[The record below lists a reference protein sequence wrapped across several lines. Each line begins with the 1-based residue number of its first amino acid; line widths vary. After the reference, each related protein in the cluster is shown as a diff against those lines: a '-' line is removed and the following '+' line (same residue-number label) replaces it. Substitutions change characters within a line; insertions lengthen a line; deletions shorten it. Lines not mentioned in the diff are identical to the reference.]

1 MIEAV
6 VFDLDGL
13 LVDSEPHWKEARR
26 QMAAE
31 HGVEWNQDDQK
42 ACMGVSTLTWA
53 KYMIRR
59 LNLDQSPD
67 LVIAR
72 IVGTMRAYYARQ
84 VPYLP
89 GAIEAVDCAAQFG
102 PTGLAS
108 GSHRSL
114 IDIVTADAPLRG
126 KFKAVV
132 CTDEVEA
139 GKPAPDV
146 YLQAARELGVLAA
159 NCVCLEDSANG
170 ILAGKS
176 ARMKVIAVPDH
187 RLPPAK
193 EILHQADLVLPS
205 LREFNR
211 DVILSL
217 ESRSH

>member
-13 LVDSEPHWKEARR
+13 LVDSEPHWNEARR

-31 HGVEWNQDDQK
+31 RGIEWNQDDHE
-42 ACMGVSTLTWA
+42 ACMGVSTLAWA

-59 LNLDQSPD
+59 LNLDQWPD
-67 LVIAR
+67 QVVAR
-72 IVGTMRAYYARQ
+72 IVGTMQALYARQ

-89 GAIEAVDCAAQFG
+89 GAIEAVDCAARFG
-102 PTGLAS
+102 PIGLAS

-126 KFKAVV
+126 KFQAVV
-132 CTDEVEA
+132 CADEVPV

-146 YLQAARELGVLAA
+146 YLQAARELGVRAA

-176 ARMKVIAVPDH
+176 AGMKVIAVPDH
-187 RLPPAK
+187 RLPPSQ
-193 EILHQADLVLPS
+193 EILRQADLVLPS
-205 LREFNR
+205 LLEFNR
-211 DVILSL
+211 EVILSL
-217 ESRSH
+217 ESRSR

>member
-13 LVDSEPHWKEARR
+13 LVDSEPEWNKGR
-26 QMAAE
+26 QEIAAE
-31 HGVEWNQDDQK
+31 QGIEWNQDDLK

-67 LVIAR
+67 QVISRMISA
-72 IVGTMRAYYARQ
+72 MQALYARQ
-84 VPYLP
+84 IPYLP
-89 GAIEAVDCAAQFG
+89 GAIEAVDCAARFG

-114 IDIVTADAPLRG
+114 IDIVLADAPLRG
-126 KFKAVV
+126 KFQAVV
-132 CTDEVEA
+132 CSDDVPA

-146 YLQAARELGVLAA
+146 YLRAARELSVLAA
-159 NCVCLEDSANG
+159 NCVCLEDSVNG

-176 ARMKVIAVPDH
+176 AGMRVIAVPDH
-187 RLPPAK
+187 RLPPSP
-193 EILHQADLVLPS
+193 EIRQQADVVLPS
-205 LREFNR
+205 LKEF
-211 DVILSL
+211 DLDLIHSL
-217 ESRSH
+217 QSRSR

>member
-6 VFDLDGL
+6 VFDLDGV
-13 LVDSEPHWKEARR
+13 LVDSEPHWNEARR
-26 QMAAE
+26 RMAAE
-31 HGVEWNQDDQK
+31 RGIDWNQDDLR

-59 LNLDQSPD
+59 MNLDQTPD
-67 LVIAR
+67 QVIAR
-72 IVGTMRAYYARQ
+72 IVGTVQALYARQ
-84 VPYLP
+84 IPYLP
-89 GAIEAVDCAAQFG
+89 GAIAAVDCAARFG

-108 GSHRSL
+108 GSHRRL
-114 IDIVTADAPLRG
+114 IDMVTADAPLRG

-132 CTDEVEA
+132 CADEVPA

-146 YLQAARELGVLAA
+146 YLQAARELGVPAT

-176 ARMKVIAVPDH
+176 AGMKVIAVPDH
-187 RLPPAK
+187 RLPPAP
-193 EILHQADLVLPS
+193 EILQQADVILPS
-205 LREFNR
+205 LTEFNR

-217 ESRSH
+217 ENRSR